1 MAFLRH
7 YLLIFALCILYVEST
22 DPSAQV
28 CNENSN
34 KTTTEITKNIDSLLT
49 KLVQVT
55 TQSGYDATSVG
66 TGKAQVFG
74 LAQCRRDISTEDCS
88 SCIRN
93 ASQEIQKM
101 CPNRVDARI
110 CSTRLVEDVEEHI
123 SDSENPEDILED
135 IEKEGDSRTVEEAWA
150 DLGLEEGEIAQEKQ
164 RKWLWK
170 CRRRNQQLKS
180 LREYLLHLHI
190 LLLKIHKKLEEGDE
204 QVFQQISY
212 KLNQIYSDQTEE
224 LLVSPPV
231 TDPQKLQ
238 DYLGRFMEE
247 GVLVKKFVKVTLK
260 PKLYNVDAYPWITDL
275 DERAKSFFKERLR
288 KGKPHNLGYSPH
300 MIMHHKYNT
309 ENFIG
314 NVDTG
319 YGTFYWNVENVT
331 DPKTFNESLGALMY
345 RINMLAAAPGSK
357 GLGKGETKLSDF
369 QTLYAL
375 SQCTEDLSQ
384 LSCRQCLA
392 IAVGKFPTY
401 CNDKKGCRI
410 IYSSCYVRYELYPFF
425 FPLDKKL
432 ALESS
437 SMTNYS
443 WVVTKP

>member
-1 MAFLRH
+1 MTFLKH

-49 KLVQVT
+49 KLVQAT
-55 TQSGYDATSVG
+55 SQSGYDATSVG
-66 TGKAQVFG
+66 RGKAQVFG
-74 LAQCRRDISTEDCS
+74 LAQCRRDVSIEDCS

-93 ASQEIQKM
+93 ASKEIRKM

-110 CSTRLVEDVEEHI
+110 WGKAQVF
-123 SDSENPEDILED
+123 
-135 IEKEGDSRTVEEAWA
+135 
-150 DLGLEEGEIAQEKQ
+150 GLAQ
-164 RKWLWK
+164 
-170 CRRRNQQLKS
+170 CRRDVSIEDCSSCIRNASKEI
-180 LREYLLHLHI
+180 R
-190 LLLKIHKKLEEGDE
+190 KMCP
-204 QVFQQISY
+204 
-212 KLNQIYSDQTEE
+212 N
-224 LLVSPPV
+224 
-231 TDPQKLQ
+231 
-238 DYLGRFMEE
+238 R
-247 GVLVKKFVKVTLK
+247 
-260 PKLYNVDAYPWITDL
+260 VDARIWYEYCW
-275 DERAKSFFKERLR
+275 LR
-288 KGKPHNLGYSPH
+288 
-300 MIMHHKYNT
+300 YNK

-331 DPKTFNESLGALMY
+331 DPKTFNKSLGALMY

-357 GLGKGETKLSDF
+357 GLSKGETKLSDF

-392 IAVGKFPTY
+392 IAVGNFPTY

-432 ALESS
+432 ALQSS